1 MEITL
6 ELLPSRRW
14 AVKCG
19 SRAGGGEVTTEPG
32 VELEEVLSGI
42 VAPLVARA
50 AASTV
55 LQSPQPSSVTPSI
68 EQLLPPGPEI
78 KRRRIQILERLPEI
92 IEAQRE
98 QGIAL
103 GEEDKRRRAAE
114 AEQSKLQENIA
125 AAGSMERVR

>member
-32 VELEEVLSGI
+32 VELEAVLENI
-42 VAPLVARA
+42 VGPMGERA
-50 AASTV
+50 TTV
-55 LQSPQPSSVTPSI
+55 LRSPQPSVTPPSI

-114 AEQSKLQENIA
+114 AEQSELQEKNIA